1 MSDQARAAAL
11 PDSETIPGTVCLIW
25 LVLPSEI
32 TSIELIRCPG
42 TCEHILNATSL
53 RENDEASSLKV
64 RDQLQP
70 KTLGSVADVLAFV
83 SRLREAWASAAK
95 LPLKAEEE
103 LWFRGE
109 NSLYA
114 TPLHP
119 QLYRYSD
126 GKPAKESIRALLKQ
140 ENTYCESFKKWG
152 FQFCENPPDDDWEWY
167 FLMQHHGVPTRLLDW
182 SDGALIALHFA
193 VYRNLDNDG
202 NPRLYILDPTW
213 LQTTLDTNENYGDAK
228 RAWKKACKGDP
239 EDRDEWDRI
248 YLFDDEDE
256 WKKTP
261 LPAAPLALEF
271 YNITRRIAAQR
282 SRFIVLGKKRDWL
295 QTVFLNPASR
305 LKHVDID
312 RNKVPQIKR
321 ELADAGITES
331 VIFPDLDGVG
341 REINQQW
348 QHRPLPKV
356 RTRKGAAKTRR
367 KIR

>member
-1 MSDQARAAAL
+1 
-11 PDSETIPGTVCLIW
+11 
-25 LVLPSEI
+25 
-32 TSIELIRCPG
+32 
-42 TCEHILNATSL
+42 
-53 RENDEASSLKV
+53 
-64 RDQLQP
+64 
-70 KTLGSVADVLAFV
+70 
-83 SRLREAWASAAK
+83 
-95 LPLKAEEE
+95 
-103 LWFRGE
+103 
-109 NSLYA
+109 
-114 TPLHP
+114 
-119 QLYRYSD
+119 
-126 GKPAKESIRALLKQ
+126 
-140 ENTYCESFKKWG
+140 
-152 FQFCENPPDDDWEWY
+152 
-167 FLMQHHGVPTRLLDW
+167 
-182 SDGALIALHFA
+182 
-193 VYRNLDNDG
+193 LDNDG

>member
-1 MSDQARAAAL
+1 MD
-11 PDSETIPGTVCLIW
+11 P
-25 LVLPSEI
+25 
-32 TSIELIRCPG
+32 
-42 TCEHILNATSL
+42 
-53 RENDEASSLKV
+53 KV
-64 RDQLQP
+64 
-70 KTLGSVADVLAFV
+70 LGSVAEVLGFV
-83 SRLREAWASAAK
+83 SRLREAWSSAAK
-95 LPLKAEEE
+95 LPLDVGEE

-109 NSLYA
+109 NNLYA
-114 TPLHP
+114 APLLP

-126 GKPAKESIRALLKQ
+126 GKPSKDSIHHLLKQ
-140 ENTYCESFKKWG
+140 ENAYCESFKKWG

-193 VYRNLDNDG
+193 VYRNLGDGG

-213 LQTTLDTNENYGDAK
+213 LQTTLDTDENYGEAKDAW
-228 RAWKKACKGDP
+228 RQTCKNSP
-239 EDRDEWDRI
+239 EDKHDWDRI
-248 YLFDDEDE
+248 YLFDDEDD

-261 LPAAPLALEF
+261 LPSAPLALEF

-282 SRFIVLGKKRDWL
+282 SRFIVRGKKRDWL
-295 QTVFLNPASR
+295 QTLHLNPASR

-348 QHRPLPKV
+348 QDRPSPGI
-356 RTRKGAAKTRR
+356 RDRKRATENRR
-367 KIR
+367 KLR